1 MRLFGIKNCG
11 SVKKARDFLD
21 NRGIVYDFIDL
32 KTQKPEIAMIKK
44 WADKKG
50 IDVVLNSKGSTY
62 KNLGIKSLNLDLSAK
77 IQYCHD
83 NPLLLK
89 RPIIDDFGSDDVLV
103 GFDENKYKEIFG

>member
-21 NRGIVYDFIDL
+21 SRNIDYEFIDL
-32 KTQKPEIAMIKK
+32 KIQKPQISDIKK
-44 WADKKG
+44 WIDKKG

-62 KNLGIKSLNLDLSAK
+62 KKLGLKNLNLDLSAK
-77 IQYCHD
+77 IGYCHD

-89 RPIIDDFGSDDVLV
+89 RPIIDDFGNDNVVV
-103 GFDENKYKEIFG
+103 GFDEAKYKEIFN

>member
-21 NRGIVYDFIDL
+21 SRGIGYDFIDL
-32 KTQKPEIAMIKK
+32 KVEAPEIKTIQK
-44 WADKKG
+44 WVDKKG
-50 IDVVLNSKGSTY
+50 IDIVLNSKGSTY

-83 NPLLLK
+83 NPMLLK
-89 RPIIDDFGSDDVLV
+89 RPIIDNSGDDDVLI
-103 GFDENKYKEIFG
+103 GFDEMKYKEIFA